1 MSEIVLLDTSV
12 LLNVL
17 NVPGFNESRE
27 AVIAELERLIEGAA
41 HLFIPMAAVFE
52 TGNHIAQ
59 LSDGRVRRYC
69 ARQFVSAIQAAIDDR
84 APWKPM
90 RMPDVALVRSWL
102 NDFPEAAM
110 RGHGMG
116 DLSIRKE
123 WQVQC
128 EQFSMSRVRV
138 WSLDQDLAGLD
149 RTPNQYPAR

>member
-17 NVPGFNESRE
+17 DIPGFNETRE
-27 AVIAELERLIEGAA
+27 AVIAEFEQLIDREA

-59 LSDGRVRRYC
+59 LTDGRLRRHC
-69 ARQFVSAIQAAIDDR
+69 AERFVSAIQAAIDDQ

-90 RMPDVALVRSWL
+90 RMPDVELVRTWL

-123 WQVQC
+123 WQTQC

-149 RTPNQYPAR
+149 RSPDWRRAR